1 METSC
6 DKPASAA
13 CPERSVRPMAPRVF
27 ILLVSLLTL
36 AGGAWWIY
44 RARVSAPGTAGQG
57 ANPPESVP
65 SKGSPNSVQLEQ
77 NKAVVFQR
85 AFWRRPEKG
94 DRIIAA
100 ERRDWLDETSAVQ
113 KWQWFVTV
121 DPSPG
126 FRRWLLDDNPFEVT
140 AVVAGTPPPALENTP
155 PWFPAR
161 SELAAYLQYRT
172 RGSRLAIFLDPKS
185 GQLFAADSGAGFA
198 AALR

>member
-13 CPERSVRPMAPRVF
+13 CPKRSVRPRAPRAF
-27 ILLVSLLTL
+27 ILSVPLLTL
-36 AGGAWWIY
+36 AGGAWWFYQGCISAS
-44 RARVSAPGTAGQG
+44 RTVGKVATAPASAPI
-57 ANPPESVP
+57 
-65 SKGSPNSVQLEQ
+65 KGSPDTVQLDQ
-77 NKAVVFQR
+77 DKTVVFQR

-113 KWQWFVTV
+113 KWQWFVAV

-126 FRRWLLDDNPFEVT
+126 FRRWLLEDNPFEVT
-140 AVVAGTPPPALENTP
+140 AVTAGTPPPTLENTP
-155 PWFPAR
+155 PWFPVR

-172 RGSRLAIFLDPKS
+172 RGSRLTIFVDPKS

-198 AALR
+198 AARR